1 MPTTKIRIRRPRPA
15 RLTGDAEMD
24 LWLGYDPSRPLP
36 FASDEERR
44 ALWFRHRE
52 RLMQWFGGHGKRPL
66 AWWRYE
72 APDLGLEFP
81 GIALER
87 STLWEAGLLAE
98 NEKVELETFWRKQF
112 DRAQAPNFFHPLAP
126 GQTLEGGDAREALYS
141 WADIPRD
148 LVRRW
153 AAAERADV

>member
-1 MPTTKIRIRRPRPA
+1 MSTTKIRIRHPRPA

-24 LWLGYDPSRPLP
+24 LWLGYDPNRPPP

-52 RLMQWFGGHGKRPL
+52 QLMEWFGGRGRRPL

-81 GIALER
+81 GMALER
-87 STLWEAGLLAE
+87 STLWSAGVLTASE
-98 NEKVELETFWRKQF
+98 RTELEAEWRRQF
-112 DRAQAPNFFHPLAP
+112 DRAQVPDFSHCKGPGEFLRGAP
-126 GQTLEGGDAREALYS
+126 ARAALYA
-141 WADIPRD
+141 WADIPPA
-148 LVRRW
+148 LVEAW
-153 AAAERADV
+153 SAEAS